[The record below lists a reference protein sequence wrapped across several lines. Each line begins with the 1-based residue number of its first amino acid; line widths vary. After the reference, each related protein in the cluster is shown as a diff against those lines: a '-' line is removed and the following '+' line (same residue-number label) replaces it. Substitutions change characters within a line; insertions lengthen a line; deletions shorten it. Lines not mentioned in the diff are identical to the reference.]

1 MDGARR
7 VCGLALGVVQVV
19 GGIEVRARAGVR
31 AGVGIV
37 GAGLAAGPVLGAVV
51 AVPVEAVGIGD
62 IGVVPA
68 EGELE
73 VRQAAAAAA

>member
-7 VCGLALGVVQVV
+7 VCGLVLGVVQVV
-19 GGIEVRARAGVR
+19 GGIEVRAR

-37 GAGLAAGPVLGAVV
+37 GAGLAAGPVLGAVA

-62 IGVVPA
+62 TGVVPA

-73 VRQAAAAAA
+73 VRQAAATAA

>member
-7 VCGLALGVVQVV
+7 VCGLVLGVVRVV
-19 GGIEVRARAGVR
+19 GGIEVRVRVR

-51 AVPVEAVGIGD
+51 AVPVEAVDIGD
-62 IGVVPA
+62 TGVVSA
-68 EGELE
+68 SGELE